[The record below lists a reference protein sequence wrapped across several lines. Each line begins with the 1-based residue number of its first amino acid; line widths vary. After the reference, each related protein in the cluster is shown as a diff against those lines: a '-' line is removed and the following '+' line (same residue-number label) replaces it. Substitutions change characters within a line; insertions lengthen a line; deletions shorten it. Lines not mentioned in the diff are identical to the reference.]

1 VPWADEVKKRVKR
14 RIEEE
19 PLHFPPEKK
28 RRGEPV
34 LFPARRWRKKTL
46 FYPLWRVRARLAMAR
61 GKRRVVEWA
70 KKYGL
75 PVVEEEK
82 EHPLERM

>member
-19 PLHFPPEKK
+19 PLRFPPEKK

-34 LFPARRWRKKTL
+34 LFPTRRWRKKPL

-75 PVVEEEK
+75 PVVEEK
-82 EHPLERM
+82 PEHPLEKM

>member
-1 VPWADEVKKRVKR
+1 MPWAKEAERKIRKRVR
-14 RIEEE
+14 EE
-19 PLHFPPEKK
+19 PIRFPPEKK

-34 LFPARRWRKKTL
+34 LFPTKRWRKKSL

-82 EHPLERM
+82 EHPLEKM